1 MRFDQ
6 LTIKA
11 QEAVQE
17 AQRDARARGNAE
29 MTGEHLL
36 LALLKQDDGVVVPV
50 LQKLGVQPERLT
62 QEVSGIL
69 DRRPSVSGASADAV
83 PARDLTR
90 VFDRAFE
97 IAKDFGDE

>member
-29 MTGEHLL
+29 LTSEHLL

-50 LQKLGVQPERLT
+50 LQKLGVNAEA
-62 QEVSGIL
+62 SGRGWL
-69 DRRPSVSGASADAV
+69 KQG
-83 PARDLTR
+83 
-90 VFDRAFE
+90 
-97 IAKDFGDE
+97 